1 MIHKH
6 TQLQAGR
13 EGVEAKHIPTDNRR
27 NTGKQIKRY
36 FCHVAVA
43 VASRSSQRHRGA
55 QALFVSLARI
65 ASPDSR
71 CPMQMPA
78 MSTATATV
86 LSVQHSQESGEV
98 PPELYLPSFY
108 TVASPLF
115 PTLPPFALSHPR
127 CHPLLLTQSR

>member
-1 MIHKH
+1 M
-6 TQLQAGR
+6 
-13 EGVEAKHIPTDNRR
+13 EGVEASHIPADNRR
-27 NTGKQIKRY
+27 NTAKQIKRY

-43 VASRSSQRHRGA
+43 VASRSSQRHRGT

-71 CPMQMPA
+71 CQRCPMQMPA
-78 MSTATATV
+78 MSRATATV

-98 PPELYLPSFY
+98 PPELYLPSLY

-115 PTLPPFALSHPR
+115 PTLLPFPHLYPSLPATHSCSLNPDD
-127 CHPLLLTQSR
+127 LFN